1 MDTLVARMPVES
13 GPSQKEEEI
22 LNEDVKGEAD
32 PEAEDDSEVI
42 QEPFSTPEEASQ
54 SQLLDIAKREQERR
68 PLDGTTVVGPGSWL
82 AWHQEILLGA
92 KDERVLDQSLGVNGM
107 AASQN
112 TSVTRPVTTDRIK
125 GDSASPGPLGDTESS
140 RTERD
145 PGQQLAMLGF
155 FQICDVEGKGF
166 IIRRDMQRLHGELPL
181 SLEELEKVF
190 DTLDADGNGSLTPEE
205 FTTGLSQFLYG
216 QMNERHESDNEN
228 VYQSKW
234 EESYAK
240 ADDDEDEDRQFSDLM
255 DRLGTNKILEDES
268 NIRQLWSQLRKD
280 EPHLLSNFEE
290 FLVRVFSQLQEADNE
305 KNELECALKKKIAAY
320 DEEIRHLYEEMEQ
333 QIKNEKEQFLLKDTE
348 RFQSRSQALEHKLI
362 SKEQELEQLV
372 QKQKRLEGQ
381 CKELHN
387 DKQETKVE
395 NTKLKLTNQELLQ
408 ELERTS
414 QELIVAQQQ
423 LQMLQEE
430 ASRLHEEKEMEV
442 YRVTETLQ
450 REKSGLLKQ
459 LDFLRE
465 RNKHLRD
472 ERDIF
477 LQKSKTNAPKASWK
491 QRSGSIIGKY
501 VEGKASLK
509 SQSSEEDDV
518 FNNLTRRRNSVG
530 LNGYLSS
537 ESDHGTNGG
546 MTQTKQLQRIISIEE
561 DPLPQLLEMPAEK
574 QYSKWTEENGNVSPE
589 KEMDEKQIVTSLD
602 HTPLSLREQPVGKE
616 TQSNEERIY
625 SAPDR
630 LFKIVFV
637 GNSSVGKTSFL
648 RRFCEGHFSPDTS
661 ATVGIDYS
669 VKTVTVDNSQVALQ
683 LWDTAGQERYRSI
696 TKQFFRK
703 ADGVIVMYDI
713 TAKDTFTAVKQWLV
727 SIEEATGEN
736 IPVLLLGNK
745 TDNEKEREVPRGLGE
760 HLAKDYNLTFYECSA
775 CSGHNT
781 QESVLHLAR
790 ILKEQEDKAKEK
802 TVQLLQD
809 SKKKSCCIRL

>member
-1 MDTLVARMPVES
+1 M
-13 GPSQKEEEI
+13 
-22 LNEDVKGEAD
+22 
-32 PEAEDDSEVI
+32 
-42 QEPFSTPEEASQ
+42 
-54 SQLLDIAKREQERR
+54 
-68 PLDGTTVVGPGSWL
+68 GPGSWL

-92 KDERVLDQSLGVNGM
+92 KVERVLDQSLGVNGM

-125 GDSASPGPLGDTESS
+125 GDCASPGPLGDTESS
-140 RTERD
+140 RTEQD

-166 IIRRDMQRLHGELPL
+166 ITRHDMQRLHGQLPL

-205 FTTGLSQFLYG
+205 FTTGLSQFLFG
-216 QMNERHESDNEN
+216 QMASMNEMHESDNEN

-280 EPHLLSNFEE
+280 EPRLLSNFEE

-320 DEEIRHLYEEMEQ
+320 DEEIQHLYEEMEQ

-348 RFQSRSQALEHKLI
+348 RFQSRSQALEHKLV

-423 LQMLQEE
+423 LQTLQEE
-430 ASRLHEEKEMEV
+430 ASKLHEEKEMEV
-442 YRVTETLQ
+442 YRVTETLE

-465 RNKHLRD
+465 RNKLLRD
-472 ERDIF
+472 ERDMF
-477 LQKSKTNAPKASWK
+477 LQKSKTNAPKANWK
-491 QRSGSIIGKY
+491 KRSGSIIGKY

-518 FNNLTRRRNSVG
+518 FNNLTRRRNSIG

-561 DPLPQLLEMPAEK
+561 DPLPQLLEMPVEK
-574 QYSKWTEENGNVSPE
+574 QYSKWTEENDISPE

-648 RRFCEGHFSPDTS
+648 RRFCEGHFSPNTS

-669 VKTVTVDNSQVALQ
+669 VKTVTVDNSQIALQ

-713 TAKDTFTAVKQWLV
+713 TAKDTFTSVKQWLV

-760 HLAKDYNLTFYECSA
+760 HLAKDYNLIFYECSA

-781 QESVLHLAR
+781 HESVLHLAR
-790 ILKEQEDKAKEK
+790 ILKEQEDKVKEK

>member
-1 MDTLVARMPVES
+1 
-13 GPSQKEEEI
+13 
-22 LNEDVKGEAD
+22 
-32 PEAEDDSEVI
+32 
-42 QEPFSTPEEASQ
+42 
-54 SQLLDIAKREQERR
+54 
-68 PLDGTTVVGPGSWL
+68 
-82 AWHQEILLGA
+82 
-92 KDERVLDQSLGVNGM
+92 M

-112 TSVTRPVTTDRIK
+112 TSVTRPVTTDRRK
-125 GDSASPGPLGDTESS
+125 GDCASPGPLGDTESS

-240 ADDDEDEDRQFSDLM
+240 ADDDDEDRQFSDLM

-320 DEEIRHLYEEMEQ
+320 DEEIQHLYEEMEQ

-423 LQMLQEE
+423 LQTLQEE

-518 FNNLTRRRNSVG
+518 FNNLTRRRNSIG

-713 TAKDTFTAVKQWLV
+713 TAKETFTAVKQWLV
-727 SIEEATGEN
+727 SIEEVTGEN

>member
-1 MDTLVARMPVES
+1 MVSREKVQGAGAQL
-13 GPSQKEEEI
+13 KEHRRI
-22 LNEDVKGEAD
+22 LQLALKQEGLREAKGK
-32 PEAEDDSEVI
+32 S
-42 QEPFSTPEEASQ
+42 
-54 SQLLDIAKREQERR
+54 
-68 PLDGTTVVGPGSWL
+68 PGSS
-82 AWHQEILLGA
+82 
-92 KDERVLDQSLGVNGM
+92 SLGWAEELFSWVGVFKPM
-107 AASQN
+107 HDLS
-112 TSVTRPVTTDRIK
+112 
-125 GDSASPGPLGDTESS
+125 
-140 RTERD
+140 
-145 PGQQLAMLGF
+145 F
-155 FQICDVEGKGF
+155 
-166 IIRRDMQRLHGELPL
+166 QRLHGQLPL
-181 SLEELEKVF
+181 SREELEKVF

-205 FTTGLSQFLYG
+205 FTTGLSEFWNMAS
-216 QMNERHESDNEN
+216 MNEMHESDNEN

-280 EPHLLSNFEE
+280 EPRLLSNFEE

-320 DEEIRHLYEEMEQ
+320 DEEIQHLYEEMEQ

-348 RFQSRSQALEHKLI
+348 RFQSRSQALEHKLV

-423 LQMLQEE
+423 LQTLQEE
-430 ASRLHEEKEMEV
+430 ASKLHEEKEMEV
-442 YRVTETLQ
+442 YRVTETLE

-459 LDFLRE
+459 LDFL
-465 RNKHLRD
+465 
-472 ERDIF
+472 
-477 LQKSKTNAPKASWK
+477 SKTNAPKANWK
-491 QRSGSIIGKY
+491 KRSGSIIGKY

-518 FNNLTRRRNSVG
+518 FNNLTRRRNSIG

-561 DPLPQLLEMPAEK
+561 DPLPQLLEMPVEK
-574 QYSKWTEENGNVSPE
+574 QYSKWTEENDNVSPE
-589 KEMDEKQIVTSLD
+589 KEMDEKQIVTALD

-648 RRFCEGHFSPDTS
+648 RRFCEGHFSPNTS

-669 VKTVTVDNSQVALQ
+669 VKTVTVDNSQIALQ

-713 TAKDTFTAVKQWLV
+713 TAKDTFTTVKQWLV
-727 SIEEATGEN
+727 SIEVRGRSFQSK
-736 IPVLLLGNK
+736 LLWPQ
-745 TDNEKEREVPRGLGE
+745 EEVRSYHFLCCSNYSVIYRTSV
-760 HLAKDYNLTFYECSA
+760 HRAAKPAFYRSPT
-775 CSGHNT
+775 S
-781 QESVLHLAR
+781 
-790 ILKEQEDKAKEK
+790 IL
-802 TVQLLQD
+802 
-809 SKKKSCCIRL
+809 

>member
-1 MDTLVARMPVES
+1 
-13 GPSQKEEEI
+13 
-22 LNEDVKGEAD
+22 
-32 PEAEDDSEVI
+32 
-42 QEPFSTPEEASQ
+42 
-54 SQLLDIAKREQERR
+54 
-68 PLDGTTVVGPGSWL
+68 
-82 AWHQEILLGA
+82 
-92 KDERVLDQSLGVNGM
+92 M

-125 GDSASPGPLGDTESS
+125 GDCASPGPLGDTEWS
-140 RTERD
+140 RTEQD
-145 PGQQLAMLGF
+145 LGQQLAMLGKAHEF

-166 IIRRDMQRLHGELPL
+166 IARRDMQRLHGELPL

-205 FTTGLSQFLYG
+205 FTTGLSQFLFG
-216 QMNERHESDNEN
+216 QMASVNEMHESDNEN

-234 EESYAK
+234 EENCAK
-240 ADDDEDEDRQFSDLM
+240 ADEEDDEDRQFSDLM
-255 DRLGTNKILEDES
+255 DRLGTNKVLEDES

-280 EPHLLSNFEE
+280 EAHLLSSFEE

-320 DEEIRHLYEEMEQ
+320 DEEIQHLYEEMEQ

-348 RFQSRSQALEHKLI
+348 RFQSRSQALEHKLV

-414 QELIVAQQQ
+414 QELTVAQQQ

-472 ERDIF
+472 ERDMF
-477 LQKSKTNAPKASWK
+477 LQKSTTNASKANWK

-509 SQSSEEDDV
+509 SQSSEEDDA
-518 FNNLTRRRNSVG
+518 FNSLTRRRNSIG

-537 ESDHGTNGG
+537 ESDHGTSGG

-561 DPLPQLLEMPAEK
+561 DPLPQFLERPAEK
-574 QYSKWTEENGNVSPE
+574 QYSKWTEENDNVSPV

-648 RRFCEGHFSPDTS
+648 KRFCEDHFSPDTS

-696 TKQFFRK
+696 SKQFFRK

-745 TDNEKEREVPRGLGE
+745 TDNEKEREVPYGLGE
-760 HLAKDYNLTFYECSA
+760 HLAKDYNLIFYECSA

-781 QESVLHLAR
+781 RESVLHLAR
-790 ILKEQEDKAKEK
+790 ILKEQEDKVKEK

-809 SKKKSCCIRL
+809 TKKKSCCTRL

>member
-1 MDTLVARMPVES
+1 
-13 GPSQKEEEI
+13 
-22 LNEDVKGEAD
+22 
-32 PEAEDDSEVI
+32 
-42 QEPFSTPEEASQ
+42 
-54 SQLLDIAKREQERR
+54 
-68 PLDGTTVVGPGSWL
+68 
-82 AWHQEILLGA
+82 
-92 KDERVLDQSLGVNGM
+92 M

-112 TSVTRPVTTDRIK
+112 TSVTRPVTADRIK
-125 GDSASPGPLGDTESS
+125 GDCASPGPLGDTESS

-166 IIRRDMQRLHGELPL
+166 ITRHDMQRLYGELPL

-205 FTTGLSQFLYG
+205 FTTGLSKFWNANLQ
-216 QMNERHESDNEN
+216 ESDNEN

-240 ADDDEDEDRQFSDLM
+240 ADDEDEDRQFSDLM

-280 EPHLLSNFEE
+280 EPRLLSSFEE

-320 DEEIRHLYEEMEQ
+320 DEEIQHLYEEMEQ

-459 LDFLRE
+459 LDFL
-465 RNKHLRD
+465 
-472 ERDIF
+472 
-477 LQKSKTNAPKASWK
+477 SKTNAPKANWK

-509 SQSSEEDDV
+509 SQSSEDDDV
-518 FNNLTRRRNSVG
+518 FNNLTRRRSSIG

-574 QYSKWTEENGNVSPE
+574 QYSKWTEENDNVTPE

-602 HTPLSLREQPVGKE
+602 HTPLCLREQPVGKE

-625 SAPDR
+625 SAPDH

-648 RRFCEGHFSPDTS
+648 RRFCEGRFSPDTS

-760 HLAKDYNLTFYECSA
+760 HLAKDYNLIFYECSA

-790 ILKEQEDKAKEK
+790 TKKIKLGEMKATKGTK
-802 TVQLLQD
+802 TRKFNARRFVSELN
-809 SKKKSCCIRL
+809 

>member
-1 MDTLVARMPVES
+1 
-13 GPSQKEEEI
+13 
-22 LNEDVKGEAD
+22 
-32 PEAEDDSEVI
+32 
-42 QEPFSTPEEASQ
+42 
-54 SQLLDIAKREQERR
+54 
-68 PLDGTTVVGPGSWL
+68 
-82 AWHQEILLGA
+82 
-92 KDERVLDQSLGVNGM
+92 M

-112 TSVTRPVTTDRIK
+112 TSVTRPVATDRIK
-125 GDSASPGPLGDTESS
+125 GDCASPGPLRDTESS

-166 IIRRDMQRLHGELPL
+166 ITRRDMQRLHGELPL

-205 FTTGLSQFLYG
+205 FTTGLSEFWNANLCQFLYG
-216 QMNERHESDNEN
+216 QMASMNERHESDNEN

-240 ADDDEDEDRQFSDLM
+240 ADDEDEDRQFSDLM

-280 EPHLLSNFEE
+280 EPHLLSSFEE
-290 FLVRVFSQLQEADNE
+290 FLIRVFSQLQEADNE

-320 DEEIRHLYEEMEQ
+320 DEEIQHLYEEMEQ

-348 RFQSRSQALEHKLI
+348 RFQSRSQVLEHKLI

-414 QELIVAQQQ
+414 QELIVTQQQ

-442 YRVTETLQ
+442 YRQQIVCFINHNEY
-450 REKSGLLKQ
+450 
-459 LDFLRE
+459 
-465 RNKHLRD
+465 
-472 ERDIF
+472 
-477 LQKSKTNAPKASWK
+477 KTNAPKADWK

-518 FNNLTRRRNSVG
+518 FNNLMRRRNSIG

-574 QYSKWTEENGNVSPE
+574 QYSKWTEENDNVSPE

-683 LWDTAGQERYRSI
+683 LWDTAGQERTEYLLYSFYPI
-696 TKQFFRK
+696 LMPGIVLHKIILYLPDSSSVFSFSCWHLVGLGSASSYGVVFF
-703 ADGVIVMYDI
+703 AL
-713 TAKDTFTAVKQWLV
+713 Q
-727 SIEEATGEN
+727 EATGEN

-760 HLAKDYNLTFYECSA
+760 HLAKDYNLIFYECSA

-790 ILKEQEDKAKEK
+790 ILKEQEDKVKEK

>member
-1 MDTLVARMPVES
+1 MGISSISHPNIQSRASFVYPLTLGNHYTHSDEGSLALASSLITTSFLTPIIYS
-13 GPSQKEEEI
+13 S
-22 LNEDVKGEAD
+22 LN
-32 PEAEDDSEVI
+32 
-42 QEPFSTPEEASQ
+42 
-54 SQLLDIAKREQERR
+54 
-68 PLDGTTVVGPGSWL
+68 TTLHLHGLS
-82 AWHQEILLGA
+82 
-92 KDERVLDQSLGVNGM
+92 
-107 AASQN
+107 
-112 TSVTRPVTTDRIK
+112 
-125 GDSASPGPLGDTESS
+125 
-140 RTERD
+140 
-145 PGQQLAMLGF
+145 F
-155 FQICDVEGKGF
+155 
-166 IIRRDMQRLHGELPL
+166 QRLHGELPL

-205 FTTGLSQFLYG
+205 FTTGLSEFWNMAS
-216 QMNERHESDNEN
+216 MNERHESDNEN

-240 ADDDEDEDRQFSDLM
+240 ADDEDEDRQFSDLM

-280 EPHLLSNFEE
+280 EPHLLSSFEE
-290 FLVRVFSQLQEADNE
+290 FLIRVFSQLQEADNE

-320 DEEIRHLYEEMEQ
+320 DEEIQHLYEEMEQ

-348 RFQSRSQALEHKLI
+348 RFQSRSQVLEHKLI

-414 QELIVAQQQ
+414 QELIVTQQQ

-459 LDFLRE
+459 LDFL
-465 RNKHLRD
+465 
-472 ERDIF
+472 
-477 LQKSKTNAPKASWK
+477 SKTNAPKADWK

-518 FNNLTRRRNSVG
+518 FNNLMRRRNSIG

-574 QYSKWTEENGNVSPE
+574 QYSKWTEENDNVSPE

-669 VKTVTVDNSQVALQ
+669 VKTVTVDNILHKIILYLPDSSSVFSFSCWHLVGLGSASSYGVVFFALQ
-683 LWDTAGQERYRSI
+683 
-696 TKQFFRK
+696 
-703 ADGVIVMYDI
+703 
-713 TAKDTFTAVKQWLV
+713 
-727 SIEEATGEN
+727 EATGEN

-760 HLAKDYNLTFYECSA
+760 HLAKDYNLIFYECSA

-790 ILKEQEDKAKEK
+790 GKKIKLGEMKAKK
-802 TVQLLQD
+802 G
-809 SKKKSCCIRL
+809 SKRRKFNARRFASELY